1 MEIRLEQWVSYNN
14 GGTVKWMSCNQR
26 GPSIMEVLGL
36 RKSVILEVLGQW
48 KFCKNGIPV
57 NVKVMKLW
65 RTLNNGGHV
74 TAEVLPKS
82 TC

>member
-14 GGTVKWMSCNQR
+14 GDTVKWMSCNQR
-26 GPSIMEVLGL
+26 GPSIMELLGL

-48 KFCKNGIPV
+48 RFCKSGIPV

-74 TAEVLPKS
+74 PAEVLQKS

>member
-1 MEIRLEQWVSYNN
+1 MREWRLGWNSGCPITMEALY
-14 GGTVKWMSCNQR
+14 KWMSCNQKC
-26 GPSIMEVLGL
+26 PSIMELLGL

-48 KFCKNGIPV
+48 RFCKNGIPV

-74 TAEVLPKS
+74 PAEIL
-82 TC
+82 